1 MPSARVAAI
10 PYFLKM
16 EADHSSTAA
25 DSDDG
30 DDSDFALMKRI
41 GSGDHAAFRQLVERH
56 QHAVIGTVAKMLGN
70 AAESEDIAQQVFLRI
85 WRHAKRYR
93 PEAKFTT
100 YLFTITRNLVFNETR
115 RKSRKKEVSADER
128 AENSHQLIAASPD
141 RQPDAEILQAE
152 LQGAVDA
159 AIALFSGE
167 KSGEQARE
175 IWLVEKAPIVIQK
188 LEAAVQ
194 QLETFMKSQGL
205 DCTPSAVA
213 NLKGDAAKAAFCTQF
228 KEVQRLKTQLDQ
240 YTDLTE
246 ENKASI
252 EQVLPEENLRGFKG
266 QYLETAKRLKEQQ
279 GKPGSADVPV
289 GSSPIDQIDF
299 EFVLFASAVID
310 YDYIMGPSPASLQ
323 RRLPSVR

>member
-1 MPSARVAAI
+1 MRMWNAGRNPANDAARRLSPQLHAPPEVGTPMPSAPVAAI

-30 DDSDFALMKRI
+30 DDSDFALMERI

-128 AENSHQLIAASPD
+128 AENSHQHIAASPD
-141 RQPDAEILQAE
+141 HQPDAEILQAE

-159 AIALFSGE
+159 AIAALPHTQRLGVVLRRY
-167 KSGEQARE
+167 EQLSYEE
-175 IWLVEKAPIVIQK
+175 IAGV
-188 LEAAVQ
+188 
-194 QLETFMKSQGL
+194 L
-205 DCTPSAVA
+205 DLSVSAVKSLLFRA
-213 NLKGDAAKAAFCTQF
+213 RT
-228 KEVQRLKTQLDQ
+228 T
-240 YTDLTE
+240 
-246 ENKASI
+246 
-252 EQVLPEENLRGFKG
+252 LRETLSG
-266 QYLETAKRLKEQQ
+266 YLE
-279 GKPGSADVPV
+279 G
-289 GSSPIDQIDF
+289 
-299 EFVLFASAVID
+299 
-310 YDYIMGPSPASLQ
+310 
-323 RRLPSVR
+323 